1 MITEI
6 VEGPYSINNIDLYS
20 NYSGNNIV
28 SLNLSFLVLTC
39 KAILWQKS
47 NLSNH
52 KESCSVFI
60 MNLHHCLNLRFT
72 FLFASSYSVFQ
83 LGNEPVSLQ
92 LRLGFSSQRTSLH
105 CTIIEAT
112 LYTTSG
118 QEMRVCLSTQ
128 KYRCVCQVI
137 PQLFNFTFLH
147 QMFLLSLFQLFWYG
161 RTVKFVRDTIF
172 LRPLPKSPPIHRM
185 LIPPFSAKIRGFKIK
200 PCDVPI
206 FPSLRICKNSAQGLV
221 PLYV

>member
-1 MITEI
+1 MQTDMRNLDIQKVMITEI

-72 FLFASSYSVFQ
+72 FFVCKQLF
-83 LGNEPVSLQ
+83 
-92 LRLGFSSQRTSLH
+92 GFS
-105 CTIIEAT
+105 A
-112 LYTTSG
+112 G
-118 QEMRVCLSTQ
+118 Q
-128 KYRCVCQVI
+128 
-137 PQLFNFTFLH
+137 
-147 QMFLLSLFQLFWYG
+147 
-161 RTVKFVRDTIF
+161 
-172 LRPLPKSPPIHRM
+172 
-185 LIPPFSAKIRGFKIK
+185 
-200 PCDVPI
+200 
-206 FPSLRICKNSAQGLV
+206 
-221 PLYV
+221 

>member
-47 NLSNH
+47 NLSNR
-52 KESCSVFI
+52 KDSCSMFV
-60 MNLHHCLNLRFT
+60 MNLRYCLNLRFYL
-72 FLFASSYSVFQ
+72 FLFASSYSVFF
-83 LGNEPVSLQ
+83 SWAMS
-92 LRLGFSSQRTSLH
+92 RTHCSFSLGFSSQRTSLH

-118 QEMRVCLSTQ
+118 QEM
-128 KYRCVCQVI
+128 
-137 PQLFNFTFLH
+137 
-147 QMFLLSLFQLFWYG
+147 
-161 RTVKFVRDTIF
+161 
-172 LRPLPKSPPIHRM
+172 
-185 LIPPFSAKIRGFKIK
+185 
-200 PCDVPI
+200 
-206 FPSLRICKNSAQGLV
+206 
-221 PLYV
+221 

>member
-83 LGNEPVSLQ
+83 LGNEQDSLQ
-92 LRLGFSSQRTSLH
+92 LYLGFSSQRTSLH

-118 QEMRVCLSTQ
+118 QEMRVCLRTQ

-137 PQLFNFTFLH
+137 PPTVKFYFFFHIKFILVK
-147 QMFLLSLFQLFWYG
+147 FQLF
-161 RTVKFVRDTIF
+161 
-172 LRPLPKSPPIHRM
+172 
-185 LIPPFSAKIRGFKIK
+185 
-200 PCDVPI
+200 
-206 FPSLRICKNSAQGLV
+206 
-221 PLYV
+221 